1 MLAGAA
7 FGAAAGRGGGG
18 ARAGGGGRV
27 RAAVGACGRRREV
40 AAGWARLVAAATRG
54 GEELGEVAAGP
65 VRSAAASS
73 GSGGARGE
81 RLEMEAR
88 GSGRAGPARPCFLLG
103 LGPIPRAAVGIAEAV
118 GVYFFLF
125 FPHFLLLSLNL
136 FNLLNSLIFCVDY

>member
-54 GEELGEVAAGP
+54 GED
-65 VRSAAASS
+65 
-73 GSGGARGE
+73 
-81 RLEMEAR
+81 
-88 GSGRAGPARPCFLLG
+88 LG
-103 LGPIPRAAVGIAEAV
+103 LGHM
-118 GVYFFLF
+118 VYPYIYGTAPLPSLLFFFLAWE
-125 FPHFLLLSLNL
+125 
-136 FNLLNSLIFCVDY
+136 VV